1 MNLNSKKEDNTLSS
15 VQMEAIINERK
26 INNIQ
31 IESYSWIIKTYHFV
45 NDYKWQKIKTEKMNA
60 LQFIPKSSLQD
71 RHWCHIF
78 VNL

>member
-31 IESYSWIIKTYHFV
+31 IESYS
-45 NDYKWQKIKTEKMNA
+45 
-60 LQFIPKSSLQD
+60 
-71 RHWCHIF
+71 
-78 VNL
+78 